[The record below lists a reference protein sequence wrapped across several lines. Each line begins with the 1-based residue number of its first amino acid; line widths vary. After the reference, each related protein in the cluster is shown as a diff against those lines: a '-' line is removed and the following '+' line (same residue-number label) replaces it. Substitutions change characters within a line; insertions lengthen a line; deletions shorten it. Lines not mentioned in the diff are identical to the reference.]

1 MSEKTD
7 AKKLF
12 WIYENYNKDTY
23 EKLNSIEYLDLKP
36 FKELDSAFEEIK
48 NLGPETIFIFIHRS
62 LYQDYYFK
70 IKDLKSTLQCKP
82 ITFIFSDLPD
92 KKIDEE
98 GVLKKETIASIG
110 DDFYNKGGVVAD
122 VDELIQRIKKYLGNL
137 FEFEVINDDENI
149 IIPCLY
155 SKVQSRDYL
164 INNSEVNEFSLRL
177 IVLHGKRKTSELLE
191 DHLNKKLINIESQT
205 KLWIKQ
211 FSNEINEG
219 SFYYAINKEFSE
231 NNFSHYKTFTK
242 ALYRGLE
249 KKYFKGK
256 FDIPLYFCRYLAKD
270 DLENLENNINNSKK
284 ELFYSKQFL
293 SFSKDMNVSCK
304 FLPKDADK
312 NSIPI
317 LFEVNIS
324 NSKDAY
330 SNNVDI
336 EEFALYPQ
344 EKEVTFLPYSCFVI
358 EEKFEDFEKDG
369 IKYKKIKL
377 NYLGNYSKQ
386 INEKIKDL
394 NKEKIKSL
402 LESDS
407 NFSEN
412 IKKKFKNEFKD
423 LVQSDLIKLLD
434 IESKLINEKMA
445 HKEDYQFP
453 KNVIELTMKK
463 KGKFLGDKFFNNY
476 HWMLKIYFDD
486 VLQEEKTNEIN
497 EQFPPKIKVEIDFPI
512 FDCERM
518 FYLCDNI
525 AEINFIRFDTS
536 KVTNM
541 SSMFSDCDSLIK
553 VNVDKFDMSNVTNM
567 SCMFYKCS
575 SLQKLDLSN
584 FKTDNVTDM
593 SAMFL
598 LCYSLED
605 LNFDF
610 SKLNIGKLEYITSIF
625 RCCYSLN
632 NYDFSDFD
640 LSKIKKENREGYI

>member
-137 FEFEVINDDENI
+137 FEFEVINDYENI

-164 INNSEVNEFSLRL
+164 VNNSEVNEFSLRL

-211 FSNEINEG
+211 FSNEIKEG

-249 KKYFKGK
+249 KKYLKGK
-256 FDIPLYFCRYLAKD
+256 FDIPLY
-270 DLENLENNINNSKK
+270 I
-284 ELFYSKQFL
+284 
-293 SFSKDMNVSCK
+293 
-304 FLPKDADK
+304 
-312 NSIPI
+312 
-317 LFEVNIS
+317 
-324 NSKDAY
+324 
-330 SNNVDI
+330 
-336 EEFALYPQ
+336 FA
-344 EKEVTFLPYSCFVI
+344 VI
-358 EEKFEDFEKDG
+358 
-369 IKYKKIKL
+369 
-377 NYLGNYSKQ
+377 
-386 INEKIKDL
+386 
-394 NKEKIKSL
+394 
-402 LESDS
+402 
-407 NFSEN
+407 
-412 IKKKFKNEFKD
+412 
-423 LVQSDLIKLLD
+423 
-434 IESKLINEKMA
+434 
-445 HKEDYQFP
+445 
-453 KNVIELTMKK
+453 
-463 KGKFLGDKFFNNY
+463 
-476 HWMLKIYFDD
+476 
-486 VLQEEKTNEIN
+486 
-497 EQFPPKIKVEIDFPI
+497 
-512 FDCERM
+512 
-518 FYLCDNI
+518 
-525 AEINFIRFDTS
+525 
-536 KVTNM
+536 
-541 SSMFSDCDSLIK
+541 
-553 VNVDKFDMSNVTNM
+553 
-567 SCMFYKCS
+567 
-575 SLQKLDLSN
+575 
-584 FKTDNVTDM
+584 
-593 SAMFL
+593 
-598 LCYSLED
+598 
-605 LNFDF
+605 
-610 SKLNIGKLEYITSIF
+610 
-625 RCCYSLN
+625 
-632 NYDFSDFD
+632 
-640 LSKIKKENREGYI
+640 